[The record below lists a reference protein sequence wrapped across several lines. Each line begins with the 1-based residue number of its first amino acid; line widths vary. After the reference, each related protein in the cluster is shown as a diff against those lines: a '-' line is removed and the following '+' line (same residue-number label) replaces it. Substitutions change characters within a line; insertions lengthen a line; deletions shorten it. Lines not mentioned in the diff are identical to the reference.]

1 METIGSPAAWLG
13 FTALVLVLLVLDLAV
28 FHRKAHTVRVREAL
42 GWTLFWI
49 ALAMAFNGLL
59 WAQYG
64 SDRALEFLTAYLLE
78 KALSIDNLFVFL
90 ILFASFKVPSH
101 LQHRVL
107 FWGIL
112 GAMVMRA
119 IFILAGAALL
129 QHFHW
134 VIYLFGAFLVFTGI
148 KLLLHKHDEDPTS
161 PSEPNRILRWLK
173 RVIPTTS
180 DYRGSHFTVVE
191 NGKRLATPLLVVL
204 LAVEASDVV
213 FAVDSVPAVFGVTE
227 DPFIVYTSNI
237 FAILGLRALYFVLAS
252 ALERFHYL
260 PLGLALVLTFIGGK
274 MLASGVYH
282 VPVTASLAVVVG
294 VLVAAV
300 TASWIRSLRNRGSCA

>member
-1 METIGSPAAWLG
+1 METIGTPAAWLG

-42 GWTLFWI
+42 GWTIFWI
-49 ALAMAFNGLL
+49 ALAMAFNGVI
-59 WAQYG
+59 WNQYG

-78 KALSIDNLFVFL
+78 KALSVDNLFVFL
-90 ILFASFKVPSH
+90 ILFASFKVPAH

-112 GAMVMRA
+112 GAMVMRG
-119 IFILAGAALL
+119 IFIGAGAALL

-148 KLLLHKHDEDPTS
+148 KLLLHRNDEPADPA
-161 PSEPNRILRWLK
+161 EPNKIMRWLK

-180 DYRGSHFTVVE
+180 DYRGAHFTVVE

-260 PLGLALVLTFIGGK
+260 PIGLALVLTFIGTK

-282 VPVTASLAVVVG
+282 VPVAASLSVVVG
-294 VLVAAV
+294 VLAAAIV
-300 TASWIRSLRNRGSCA
+300 ASWVRSLRNGGCAG